1 MTVQGLTR
9 AQVEER
15 RKAGQTNHVEL
26 QTSRRYWD
34 IIKSNLFDPVN
45 IVLYVIGGGMLMVG
59 DTRTAMMVVGLI
71 VFNAIVGIIQEV
83 SAKKKLDDIAL
94 LARRKAT
101 VIRDGQEQEI
111 DPSDIVLGDILLI
124 KAGNQIQV
132 DGKIAGDGVI
142 EVDESALT
150 GESDL
155 IQKGPGDDVLSGSLC
170 ITGET
175 TVEATAVGED
185 SFANKL
191 TKNAREF
198 KVEYTP
204 LQQDVNR
211 LLRILML
218 IVIFFAVIAI
228 LALIFISLPFKSWLQ
243 VMAVITGSISAGM
256 LTLITLNYTW
266 GSVRIGQKG
275 ALVQRIN
282 AVESLSNVTVLCTDK
297 TGTLTTNQI
306 KYSDIYPVGTDTETM
321 KSWLGDFAASAS
333 ALNKTSQAILD
344 GLGGNKRKVVD
355 EVPFSSARKW
365 SALAF
370 DDPGDGDRPAL
381 KGVYVMGAMAMLR
394 DYFEVDDAVWEKLE
408 EWTSQGLRVLVFA
421 HNPDVTTLHDDDG
434 QPVLP
439 PLTLVGLISLSD
451 ELRPHLQETLQDFT
465 EKGVSLK
472 VISGDNPTTVAALA
486 RQAGLPGDLVAVAGP
501 DLAKMSKEEFDAT
514 ARNATVFGRITP
526 DQKEALVTALR
537 DSGEYVAMIGDGVN
551 DVLSLK
557 KANLGIAMESGS
569 DASRSVAAMVLLK
582 DSFEALPMALQEGKR
597 IIGSIQNILK
607 LYMVTVFGLLL
618 LIIAITALNVGFPF
632 TSLQNSLLSFFARG
646 APPFVLA
653 IVSVAVPHRGNL
665 GRTIIRFTLPASFLL
680 FLFGLLLYLGT
691 FFAIQAGVAQIH
703 DLSPDV
709 LASIAQI
716 ANEPVESITVEAAK
730 SLFTHF
736 TAQTVLVTFF
746 SITGILLLLFAEPPL
761 KWFEAGAPF
770 RKKNPLTILAA
781 VGFIIAFYVVL
792 MVPFTRAFFQLM
804 PLYIFFHV
812 VIVVAII
819 VWMFVQRWVWRKR
832 ILERFLLVEDDPA
845 EASV

>member
-9 AQVEER
+9 AQVAQR
-15 RKAGQTNHVEL
+15 QKAGQTNHIEL
-26 QTSRRYWD
+26 ETSRRYWD

-45 IVLYVIGGGMLMVG
+45 IVLYVIGGGMFMVG

-71 VFNAIVGIIQEV
+71 VFNAIVGVVQEIR
-83 SAKKKLDDIAL
+83 AKKKLDEIAL
-94 LARRKAT
+94 LARRKAV
-101 VIRDGQEQEI
+101 VIREGQEQEV
-111 DPSDIVLGDILLI
+111 DPDEIVLGDILLI
-124 KAGNQIQV
+124 KAGNQILV
-132 DGKIAGDGVI
+132 DGKIVGEGAI

-155 IQKGPGDDVLSGSLC
+155 IPKGPGDDVLSGSLC

-175 TVEATAVGED
+175 AIEATAVGED

-191 TKNAREF
+191 TKDAREF

-218 IVIFFAVIAI
+218 TVIFFAVIAI
-228 LALIFISLPFKSWLQ
+228 LALIFINLPFKSWLQ

-306 KYSDIYPVGTDTETM
+306 KYHDVFPTGVDAETL
-321 KSWLGDFAASAS
+321 KFWLGDFAASAS

-344 GLGGNKRKVVD
+344 GLSGKKRKVVD
-355 EVPFSSARKW
+355 EAPFSSARKW

-370 DDPGDGDRPAL
+370 DDPGDGERPAM

-394 DYFEVDDAVWEKLE
+394 DYFDVDDAVWEKLD
-408 EWTSQGLRVLVFA
+408 EWAKKGLRVLVFA
-421 HNPDVTTLHDDDG
+421 HNPDVSALHDARG
-434 QPVLP
+434 E
-439 PLTLVGLISLSD
+439 LTLPRLTLLGLISLSD
-451 ELRPHLQETLQDFT
+451 ELRPHLRETLQDFA
-465 EKGVSLK
+465 EKGVRLK

-501 DLAKMSKEEFDAT
+501 ELAKMSKEEFDAV
-514 ARNATVFGRITP
+514 AHNATVFGRITP

-537 DSGEYVAMIGDGVN
+537 ESGEYVAMIGDGVN

-557 KANLGIAMESGS
+557 KAHLGIAMESGS
-569 DASRSVAAMVLLK
+569 DASRSVAAMVLLN
-582 DSFEALPMALQEGKR
+582 DSFEALPSALDEGKR

-607 LYMVTVFGLLL
+607 LYMVTVFALLL
-618 LIIAITALNVGFPF
+618 LIVAITALNVGFPF
-632 TSLQNSLLSFFARG
+632 TSLQNTLLSFFARG

-653 IVSVAVPHRGNL
+653 VVSVAVPRRGNL
-665 GRTIIRFTLPASFLL
+665 GGSIIRFTLPASFLL
-680 FLFGLLLYLGT
+680 FFFGLMLYLGA
-691 FFAIQAGVAQIH
+691 FFAMQAGIAGVHEFTPDILTELAKVANMPAG
-703 DLSPDV
+703 SMTTEV
-709 LASIAQI
+709 
-716 ANEPVESITVEAAK
+716 AK
-730 SLFTHF
+730 SLFTLL

-746 SITGILLLLFAEPPL
+746 SLTGILLMLFAEPPL

-770 RKKNPLTILAA
+770 RKKNYFTIAA
-781 VGFIIAFYVVL
+781 AAGMIAAFYFVL
-792 MVPFTRAFFQLM
+792 LLPATRAFFQLT
-804 PLYIFFHV
+804 LLFSFFHI
-812 VIVVAII
+812 VIAVSVILWFFI
-819 VWMFVQRWVWRKR
+819 QRWVWRAR
-832 ILERFLLVEDDPA
+832 LLERFLLVENDTA
-845 EASV
+845 V

>member
-1 MTVQGLTR
+1 MTVQGLTQ

-15 RKAGQTNHVEL
+15 RQAGQTNQIKLE
-26 QTSRRYWD
+26 TSRSYWD
-34 IIKSNLFDPVN
+34 IIKTNFFDPVN

-71 VFNAIVGIIQEV
+71 VFNAIVGIIQEI
-83 SAKKKLDDIAL
+83 SAKKKLDEIAL

-101 VIRDGQEQEI
+101 VIRDGQEQEV
-111 DPSDIVLGDILLI
+111 DPNDIVLGDILLVE
-124 KAGNQIQV
+124 AGNQIQV
-132 DGKIAGDGVI
+132 DGKIVGDGVI

-155 IQKGPGDDVLSGSLC
+155 IQKGPGDEVLSGSLC
-170 ITGET
+170 ITGKT
-175 TVEATAVGED
+175 TIEATAVGED

-204 LQQDVNR
+204 LQHDVNR

-218 IVIFFAVIAI
+218 IVIFFAIIAI
-228 LALIFISLPFKSWLQ
+228 MALIFISLPFRSWLQ

-306 KYSDIYPVGTDTETM
+306 KYSAIYPAGTDADTM
-321 KSWLGDFAASAS
+321 QAWLGDFAASAS

-344 GLGGNKRKVVD
+344 GLGGNKREVTD

-370 DDPGDGDRPAL
+370 DDPGNGDRPPM

-394 DYFEVDDAVWEKLE
+394 DYFEVDESVWQKMD
-408 EWTSQGLRVLVFA
+408 EWTNQGLRVLVFA
-421 HNPDVTTLHDDDG
+421 YNPEVTTLHDDEG

-451 ELRPHLQETLQDFT
+451 ELRPHLKETLADFAD
-465 EKGVSLK
+465 KGVRLK

-526 DQKEALVTALR
+526 DQKEALVTSLR
-537 DSGEYVAMIGDGVN
+537 ESGEYVAMIGDGVN

-557 KANLGIAMESGS
+557 KAHLGIAMESGS

-665 GRTIIRFTLPASFLL
+665 GRTIIHFTLPASFLL
-680 FLFGLLLYLGT
+680 FLFGLMLYLGT
-691 FFAIQAGVAQIH
+691 FFTIQFGVAGVHNFPENLPIE
-703 DLSPDV
+703 
-709 LASIAQI
+709 LAKI
-716 ANEPVESITVEAAK
+716 ANVPLETLTEEAIKSQITH
-730 SLFTHF
+730 L

-746 SITGILLLLFAEPPL
+746 SLAGILLILFAEPPL

-770 RKKNPLTILAA
+770 RKKNWLTIAAA
-781 VGFIIAFYVVL
+781 VGMIIAFYIVE
-792 MVPFTRAFFQLM
+792 MIPFTRAFFQLM
-804 PLYIFFHV
+804 PLHIFFHAL
-812 VIVVAII
+812 IAVAL
-819 VWMFVQRWVWRKR
+819 VLWLLVQRWVWRTR
-832 ILERFLLVEDDPA
+832 LLEKFLLMDQEPETA
-845 EASV
+845 